1 MYDVI
6 MDLPL
11 FQGISR
17 EHVSQFLEKTYV
29 EVINFE
35 AGTVLMHAGDTED
48 ALLYVIGGVL
58 ELEWKN
64 QPGDIKIL
72 FTLGER
78 SLVDASHLYGMARA
92 MPYTL
97 RARTDVSLLR
107 IEKTQFM
114 AFLDK
119 QPIYLLN
126 FVNYLSLRAQKG
138 MSALAHVKD
147 ASLRTLL
154 SVWINE
160 TTPSE
165 ADNIEIHASISTLS
179 RYCNMSVEGVRRALA
194 ALQARELIT
203 RKRDVVSV
211 LSRRQFLQELF
222 S

>member
-29 EVINFE
+29 EFINFE

-78 SLVDASHLYGMARA
+78 SLVDASHL
-92 MPYTL
+92 L
-97 RARTDVSLLR
+97 
-107 IEKTQFM
+107 
-114 AFLDK
+114 
-119 QPIYLLN
+119 
-126 FVNYLSLRAQKG
+126 
-138 MSALAHVKD
+138 
-147 ASLRTLL
+147 
-154 SVWINE
+154 
-160 TTPSE
+160 
-165 ADNIEIHASISTLS
+165 
-179 RYCNMSVEGVRRALA
+179 
-194 ALQARELIT
+194 
-203 RKRDVVSV
+203 
-211 LSRRQFLQELF
+211 
-222 S
+222 